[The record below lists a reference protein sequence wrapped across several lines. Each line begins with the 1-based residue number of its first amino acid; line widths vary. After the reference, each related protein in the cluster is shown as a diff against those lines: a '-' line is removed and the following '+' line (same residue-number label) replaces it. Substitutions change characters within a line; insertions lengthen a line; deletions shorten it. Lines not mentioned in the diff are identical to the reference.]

1 LTRRMGAWR
10 NDMFDRTPYLIEL
23 LTPRQS
29 DPDFE
34 RALEVFRQ
42 RYRRIL
48 DHGAAVSIPDN
59 PLGNLHFTAMETVE
73 FLGLPLDPE
82 RTLLHINTFHRKAD
96 LDAFLDAARTSGLK
110 RLLVVS
116 GDGGP
121 RLPKLEP
128 RDLGSDAKAVTS
140 IELLEYIERR
150 HPGAFHCGV
159 AFNQYEP
166 AEHEREK
173 LRRKIEA
180 GARFIVTQPV
190 IGADPGVAS
199 LASSKLPVWAGAWM
213 SKRVDLLVTCVGLG
227 QLDASAY
234 EPAANLAILHGVF
247 PAFGIYLA
255 QLSFKKDWCPLL
267 TRTPCA
273 ERAA

>member
-1 LTRRMGAWR
+1 VL
-10 NDMFDRTPYLIEL
+10 DRKPYLIEL

-34 RALEVFRQ
+34 ARLEVFGQ

-48 DHGAAVSIPDN
+48 DHGAVVSIPDN

-82 RTLLHINTFHRKAD
+82 RTLLHLNTFHRKAD
-96 LDAFLDAARTSGLK
+96 LDVFLEAARAAGLK
-110 RLLVVS
+110 PEALDS
-116 GDGGP
+116 A
-121 RLPKLEP
+121 
-128 RDLGSDAKAVTS
+128 AKAVTS
-140 IELLEYIERR
+140 VELLGYIARR
-150 HPGAFHCGV
+150 YPDSFNCGV

-166 AEHEREK
+166 AAPELEK
-173 LRRKIEA
+173 LRRKIDA

-190 IGADPGVAS
+190 IGANSAVSS
-199 LASSKLPVWAGAWM
+199 LAAFGLPVWAGAWM
-213 SKRVDLLVTCVGLG
+213 SKRVDLLVECVGLG
-227 QLDASAY
+227 QLDTAGY
-234 EPAANLAILHGVF
+234 DPTANLALLHEIF
-247 PAFGIYLA
+247 PSFGLYLA

-273 ERAA
+273 DPEA

>member
-1 LTRRMGAWR
+1 ML
-10 NDMFDRTPYLIEL
+10 DRKPYLIEL

-29 DPDFE
+29 DTDFE
-34 RALEVFRQ
+34 AKLDIFSG

-48 DHGAAVSIPDN
+48 DHGAVVSVPDN

-73 FLGLPLDPE
+73 FLGLPLDPQ
-82 RTLLHINTFHRKAD
+82 RTLLHVNTFHRKID
-96 LDAFLDAARTSGLK
+96 LDGFLDAARAAGLK
-110 RLLVVS
+110 HLLVVS

-128 RDLGSDAKAVTS
+128 DDLGSSAKTVTS
-140 IELLEYIERR
+140 IELLEYIDRR
-150 HPGAFHCGV
+150 YPGAFDCGV

-166 AEHEREK
+166 AEHEQEK

-180 GARFIVTQPV
+180 GARFIITQPV
-190 IGADPGVAS
+190 LGADADVSS
-199 LASSKLPVWAGAWM
+199 LPSFGLPVWVGAWM
-213 SKRVDLLVTCVGLG
+213 SKRVDLLVECVGLG
-227 QLDASAY
+227 QIDPASY
-234 EPAANLAILHGVF
+234 DPVANLASLHDRF
-247 PAFGIYLA
+247 PSSGIYLA

-267 TRTPCA
+267 TRIPCA

>member
-1 LTRRMGAWR
+1 V
-10 NDMFDRTPYLIEL
+10 FDRKPYLIEL

-29 DPDFE
+29 DQDFE
-34 RALEVFRQ
+34 ARLEVFGQ

-48 DHGAAVSIPDN
+48 DHGAVVSIPDN

-82 RTLLHINTFHRKAD
+82 RTLLHLNTFHRNVD
-96 LDAFLDAARTSGLK
+96 LDAFLDAAHAAGLK
-110 RLLVVS
+110 HLLVVS

-128 RDLGSDAKAVTS
+128 EDLGSSANTVTS
-140 IELLEYIERR
+140 VELLEYIAHR
-150 HPGAFHCGV
+150 HQGAFNCGV

-166 AEHEREK
+166 AEHELGK

-190 IGADPGVAS
+190 IGADAAVSS
-199 LASSKLPVWAGAWM
+199 LASFGLPVWAGAWM
-213 SKRVDLLVTCVGLG
+213 SKRVDLLVECVGLG
-227 QLDASAY
+227 QLDASSY
-234 EPAANLAILHGVF
+234 DPTANLAILHEGF
-247 PAFGIYLA
+247 PSFGLYLA
-255 QLSFKKDWCPLL
+255 LLPFKKDWCPLL
-267 TRTPCA
+267 TRIPCA

>member
-1 LTRRMGAWR
+1 ML
-10 NDMFDRTPYLIEL
+10 DRSPYLIEL

-29 DPDFE
+29 EADFE
-34 RALEVFRQ
+34 ARLEVFKQ

-48 DHGAAVSIPDN
+48 DHGAVVSIPDN

-73 FLGLPLDPE
+73 FLGLPLDSE
-82 RTLLHINTFHRKAD
+82 RTLLHLNTFHRKID
-96 LDAFLDAARTSGLK
+96 LDAFLDAAQAAGLK
-110 RLLVVS
+110 HLLVVS

-140 IELLEYIERR
+140 IELLEYVAHR
-150 HPGAFHCGV
+150 HPGAFRCGV

-173 LRRKIEA
+173 LRRKIDA

-190 IGADPGVAS
+190 IGADSSLAS
-199 LASSKLPVWAGAWM
+199 LASSNLPVWAGAWM
-213 SKRVDLLVTCVGLG
+213 SKRVDLLVECVGLG
-227 QLDASAY
+227 QLDAAAY
-234 EPAANLAILHGVF
+234 DPAANLAILHGAF

-267 TRTPCA
+267 TRIQCA
-273 ERAA
+273 GRAA